1 MRTTTLLALGATLGL
16 AVPAMAQPGLAGD
29 WLMEKNAGKVR
40 MAPCAGKPDRMCG
53 TIISIRPRDPSRPV
67 KTRDGKPPPD
77 PQSFIG
83 QVIIADL
90 KPDGPGK
97 WSGGRFQFPG
107 LSQKV
112 SARVTLDGASSLR
125 LKGCAA
131 AVLCGEMD
139 WQRAP

>member
-1 MRTTTLLALGATLGL
+1 MKRIVFPALAAVLGVA
-16 AVPAMAQPGLAGD
+16 APAMAQPGLAGE
-29 WLMEKNAGKVR
+29 WWMEKNAGKVR

-53 TIISIRPRDPSRPV
+53 TIVWIKPRDPSKPV
-67 KTRDGKPPPD
+67 KTRDGKPAPD

-107 LSQKV
+107 LNQKV
-112 SARVTLDGASSLR
+112 SAKVTLDGASSLR
-125 LKGCAA
+125 LKGCTAA
-131 AVLCGEMD
+131 ILCGEMD
-139 WQRAP
+139 WKRAS